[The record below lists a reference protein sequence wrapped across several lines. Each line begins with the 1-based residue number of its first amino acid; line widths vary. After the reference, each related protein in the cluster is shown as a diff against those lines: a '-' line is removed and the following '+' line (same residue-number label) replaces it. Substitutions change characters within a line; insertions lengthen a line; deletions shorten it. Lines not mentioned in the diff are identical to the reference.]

1 LYNHAV
7 TADNPKNSSVLPSPE
22 TPVPTLRRVLI
33 APFVGVIW
41 FYRRF
46 ISPLFPPTCRFEPSC
61 SEYAV
66 LALRKYGLVKGLA
79 KAVWRVLRCNP
90 WGGSGYDPP

>member
-1 LYNHAV
+1 V
-7 TADNPKNSSVLPSPE
+7 TADNPKNSIVLPPQSAD
-22 TPVPTLRRVLI
+22 TPPLRRVLI
-33 APFVGVIW
+33 APFVGLIW
-41 FYRRF
+41 LYRRF
-46 ISPLFPPTCRFEPSC
+46 ISPLFLPSCRFEPTC

>member
-7 TADNPKNSSVLPSPE
+7 TADNPKNSSVLPPPE
-22 TPVPTLRRVLI
+22 AAVPPLRKVLI
-33 APFVGVIW
+33 APFVGLVW
-41 FYRRF
+41 LYRRF
-46 ISPLFPPTCRFEPSC
+46 VSPLFPPTCRFEPSC
-61 SEYAV
+61 SVYAV

>member
-1 LYNHAV
+1 M
-7 TADNPKNSSVLPSPE
+7 ADNPKNSSVLPSPE
-22 TPVPTLRRVLI
+22 AAVPPLRRVLI
-33 APFVGVIW
+33 APFVGLIW
-41 FYRRF
+41 LYRRF

-79 KAVWRVLRCNP
+79 KAAWRVLRCNP

>member
-1 LYNHAV
+1 M
-7 TADNPKNSSVLPSPE
+7 TADNLKNSSVLPPPNTE
-22 TPVPTLRRVLI
+22 VPPLRRVLI
-33 APFVGVIW
+33 APFVGLVW

-46 ISPLFPPTCRFEPSC
+46 ISPIFPPTCRFEPSC

-66 LALRKYGLVKGLA
+66 QALRKYGLVRGLG
-79 KAVWRVLRCNP
+79 KAIWRVLRCNP